1 MESIATVEEIRRFLT
16 VPGYGS
22 GSGSG
27 YGYGYG
33 DGYGDGSG
41 DLKKYE
47 GHDVY
52 YIDDMPCI
60 VRSIH
65 RNIAKVD
72 LIGNDFVLT
81 PSYVAKVGRSF
92 AHGESIKAAVRDAEA
107 KELEGRPLEERLDAF
122 VEAHPDLDTPYGD
135 LFTWHHTLTGSCEFG
150 RKEWC
155 KVHGYQ
161 PTDSI
166 TVRTFI
172 EQTKND
178 YGSDAIRML
187 AERYAIKFDN

>member
-1 MESIATVEEIRRFLT
+1 MKRFQISNEPWGYVVEVYWPDWDGIERWLPLRNF
-16 VPGYGS
+16 
-22 GSGSG
+22 
-27 YGYGYG
+27 G
-33 DGYGDGSG
+33 DRQGDALSYR
-41 DLKKYE
+41 D
-47 GHDVY
+47 
-52 YIDDMPCI
+52 IDC
-60 VRSIH
+60 
-65 RNIAKVD
+65 
-72 LIGNDFVLT
+72 
-81 PSYVAKVGRSF
+81 
-92 AHGESIKAAVRDAEA
+92 
-107 KELEGRPLEERLDAF
+107 
-122 VEAHPDLDTPYGD
+122 PDLDTPYGD

-155 KVHGYQ
+155 KAHGYQ